1 MKELQPINQQ
11 VILDIT
17 ESKEEQ
23 RTASGIIIPD
33 TAKEKPKSADIV
45 SMSTIENAEIK
56 PGDTVLFKPYTG
68 TEVEFEGKKYLILPY
83 SEIMAKVV
91 ITEEI

>member
-11 VILDIT
+11 VILDLT
-17 ESKEEQ
+17 ESKEEK

-33 TAKEKPKSADIV
+33 TAREKPKMAPVIA
-45 SMSTIENAEIK
+45 MSTIENAEIK
-56 PGDTVLFKPYTG
+56 PGDMVLFKPFG
-68 TEVEFEGKKYLILPY
+68 GNEVEFEGKQYLILSY
-83 SEIMAKVV
+83 SDILAKIV